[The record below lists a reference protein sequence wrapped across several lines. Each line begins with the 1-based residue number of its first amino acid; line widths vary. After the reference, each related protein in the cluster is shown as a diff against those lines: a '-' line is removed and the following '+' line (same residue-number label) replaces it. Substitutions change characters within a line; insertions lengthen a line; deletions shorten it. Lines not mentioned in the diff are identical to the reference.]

1 MFSYCLD
8 KFVLILEAAT
18 SFFFFF
24 FGLIFDKLDL
34 KSVGWGAMITMDS
47 GGICKICS
55 CLLLGAV
62 KWTLLSHGK

>member
-1 MFSYCLD
+1 
-8 KFVLILEAAT
+8 
-18 SFFFFF
+18 
-24 FGLIFDKLDL
+24 L